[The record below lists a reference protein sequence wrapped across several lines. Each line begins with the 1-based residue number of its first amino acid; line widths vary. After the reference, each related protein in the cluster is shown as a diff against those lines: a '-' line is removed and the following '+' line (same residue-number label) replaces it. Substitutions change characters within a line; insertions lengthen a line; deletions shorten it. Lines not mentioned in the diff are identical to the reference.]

1 MRGMSV
7 AGTRGGYGQRP
18 GLGGAA
24 GQAGQPAGWSLLGKF
39 SLHLLITALA
49 GSGAARHRAARS
61 RVTGLHLYTN
71 SKHSTLPSVQS
82 AHTGHW
88 RCQRNIAFTLFRVQ
102 RWCLVLALAGAFF
115 QYCENYSKIPCP
127 CLPCTRQ
134 RPQVWDM

>member
-49 GSGAARHRAARS
+49 WAARHRAARSS

-71 SKHSTLPSVQS
+71 SKHSTLQSVQS

-88 RCQRNIAFTLFRVQ
+88 RCQRNIVFTLFRD
-102 RWCLVLALAGAFF
+102 GAF
-115 QYCENYSKIPCP
+115 YK
-127 CLPCTRQ
+127 R
-134 RPQVWDM
+134 

>member
-7 AGTRGGYGQRP
+7 AGTRGGYGQQP

-49 GSGAARHRAARS
+49 GAGPRLLPAARHRAARS

-88 RCQRNIAFTLFRVQ
+88 RCQRNIVFTLFRD
-102 RWCLVLALAGAFF
+102 GAF
-115 QYCENYSKIPCP
+115 Y
-127 CLPCTRQ
+127 
-134 RPQVWDM
+134 

>member
-7 AGTRGGYGQRP
+7 AGTRGGYGPRP

-49 GSGAARHRAARS
+49 GPRLPAARHRAARSS

-71 SKHSTLPSVQS
+71 SKHSSVQS
-82 AHTGHW
+82 AHTLDTGDV
-88 RCQRNIAFTLFRVQ
+88 NEI
-102 RWCLVLALAGAFF
+102 
-115 QYCENYSKIPCP
+115 
-127 CLPCTRQ
+127 
-134 RPQVWDM
+134 

>member
-7 AGTRGGYGQRP
+7 AGTRGGYGPRP

-49 GSGAARHRAARS
+49 GTGPRLPAARHRAARSS

-71 SKHSTLPSVQS
+71 SKHFTLQSVQS
-82 AHTGHW
+82 AHTVH
-88 RCQRNIAFTLFRVQ
+88 
-102 RWCLVLALAGAFF
+102 
-115 QYCENYSKIPCP
+115 
-127 CLPCTRQ
+127 
-134 RPQVWDM
+134 

>member
-49 GSGAARHRAARS
+49 GTGPHDTAPRAAAESLVSIFIQTANTRVS
-61 RVTGLHLYTN
+61 RVPTLDTGDVN
-71 SKHSTLPSVQS
+71 E
-82 AHTGHW
+82 
-88 RCQRNIAFTLFRVQ
+88 I
-102 RWCLVLALAGAFF
+102 
-115 QYCENYSKIPCP
+115 
-127 CLPCTRQ
+127 
-134 RPQVWDM
+134 

>member
-61 RVTGLHLYTN
+61 SRVTGLHLYTN

-82 AHTGHW
+82 AHTGH
-88 RCQRNIAFTLFRVQ
+88 
-102 RWCLVLALAGAFF
+102 
-115 QYCENYSKIPCP
+115 
-127 CLPCTRQ
+127 CTGD
-134 RPQVWDM
+134 VNEI